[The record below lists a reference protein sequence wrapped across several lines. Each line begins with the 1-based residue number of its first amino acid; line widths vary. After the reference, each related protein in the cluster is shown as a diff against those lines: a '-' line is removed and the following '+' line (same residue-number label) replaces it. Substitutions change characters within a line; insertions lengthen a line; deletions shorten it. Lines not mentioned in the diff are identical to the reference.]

1 MKNFLTASELSRS
14 TGFPLS
20 RITAAIEAGT
30 FQPDGRAG
38 SHPNSAFIFDASRVE
53 AIAASLASG
62 NPAPAPKMTTALS
75 EITGKAQAI
84 RRAKLEGRQ

>member
-1 MKNFLTASELSRS
+1 MKTFLTASELSRS

-20 RITAAIEAGT
+20 RITTAIETGALHA
-30 FQPDGRAG
+30 DGRAG

-62 NPAPAPKMTTALS
+62 TPAPAPKGITDLS

-84 RRAKLEGRQ
+84 RRAKLEGLK